1 MYANFRKSDE
11 GEVRRMYLPRT
22 SVNKSVHTFAIH
34 SSQLVA
40 TKIIHLGDA
49 LAAYGCYFFRARER
63 KYKIV
68 GTIAEPRKGKLWL
81 PILRAL

>member
-1 MYANFRKSDE
+1 
-11 GEVRRMYLPRT
+11 MYLPCT
-22 SVNKSVHTFAIH
+22 SVNKSVHTFATH

-63 KYKIV
+63 KDKIV
-68 GTIAEPRKGKLWL
+68 GTIAEPRKGTVWL
-81 PILRAL
+81 TILKIL